1 MVAGIFVYVLKQI
14 DARTQSMHFRSLP
27 FSRCFA
33 SSLHRTSS
41 TVLIHMVI
49 AFDGFKLQLSS
60 AQLSNQPI
68 FRALVCFN
76 SMKWNGRKLVVRNVS
91 YHIKYWKYCR
101 AKRQRKTALMF
112 PVTASR
118 RATACFQLLSLLPVI
133 SIRQQKKRRNNCI
146 ECKWLWSVNIITIS
160 AHTHV
165 CCCAELILP
174 AMETKAIHFLSVFLD
189 CLFH

>member
-1 MVAGIFVYVLKQI
+1 
-14 DARTQSMHFRSLP
+14 MHFRSLP

-160 AHTHV
+160 THTHTRMLVCWAHTPSNGNKSYSFSFRFSWLLISL
-165 CCCAELILP
+165 AELACFGFVLC
-174 AMETKAIHFLSVFLD
+174 A
-189 CLFH
+189 